1 MLMDHATPGRNGWV
15 RKATGWFLLALGV
28 AGCVLPIIP
37 GIPLA
42 IAGLIILGR
51 DYAWARS
58 LQRMVKRKVVDMRR
72 RAWARRSSSTIVTAR
87 SAGDTEAREP

>member
-1 MLMDHATPGRNGWV
+1 MHHATPGRSGWV
-15 RKATGWFLLALGV
+15 RKAIGWFLLAAGI

-58 LQRMVKRKVVDMRR
+58 LQRRVKRKVVEMRR
-72 RAWARRSSSTIVTAR
+72 RARTRRSSPTIVTAR
-87 SAGDTEAREP
+87 PAAESEGDS